1 MFAYTVTIRRNRE
14 LVAILYPRSR
24 SEALDML
31 SDAEDYAAQDTNNTE
46 PYTVTF
52 TATEK

>member
-1 MFAYTVTIRRNRE
+1 MFAYTVTIRRNGE

-31 SDAEDYAAQDTNNTE
+31 SDAEDYAAQDTNTE